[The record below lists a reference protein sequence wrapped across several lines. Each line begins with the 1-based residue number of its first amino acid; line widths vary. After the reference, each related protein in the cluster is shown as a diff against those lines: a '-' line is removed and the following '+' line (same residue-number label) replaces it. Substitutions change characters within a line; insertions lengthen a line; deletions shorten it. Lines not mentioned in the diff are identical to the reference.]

1 LFVEN
6 KIFLLWRSV
15 EGKKS
20 GLSLGMAKEYIGT
33 ETSDT
38 DVDRGGTL
46 TLTSTEGVGTI
57 VTVTLPLR
65 E

>member
-1 LFVEN
+1 MFVEN
-6 KIFLLWRSV
+6 KIFRFWRSA

-46 TLTSTEGVGTI
+46 TLTSTEGVGT
-57 VTVTLPLR
+57 TVIITLPLR

>member
-1 LFVEN
+1 
-6 KIFLLWRSV
+6 
-15 EGKKS
+15 
-20 GLSLGMAKEYIGT
+20 MAKEYIGT

-46 TLTSTEGVGTI
+46 TLTSTEGVGT
-57 VTVTLPLR
+57 TVIITLPLR